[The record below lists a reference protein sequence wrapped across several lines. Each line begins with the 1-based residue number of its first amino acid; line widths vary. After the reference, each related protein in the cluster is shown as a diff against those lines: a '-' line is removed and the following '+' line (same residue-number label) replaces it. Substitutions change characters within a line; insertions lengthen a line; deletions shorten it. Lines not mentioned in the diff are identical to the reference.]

1 MDILMFS
8 IAKLKPNFCSIGNCL
23 WKKQEHL
30 LTPVESQR
38 TYGKERFSA
47 VIEWVFEWD
56 LNAL

>member
-1 MDILMFS
+1 MFS